1 PLATARTLERLKAA
15 APHEVDELLVAHV
28 RGELGDVLGHPPSR
42 PPEPWRGFY
51 ELGMDS
57 LSAVHFR
64 RRMEAAF
71 DVPLATSAVFDH
83 STVERFSRYLKE
95 RLFPTAP
102 APVAAA
108 APVVP
113 RTDAVADEVDGLS
126 ADEVS
131 SALLELTRS
140 VLSKEELGE

>member
-1 PLATARTLERLKAA
+1 VERLKAA

-28 RGELGDVLGHPPSR
+28 RGELGEVLGHPPSR

-83 STVERFSRYLKE
+83 PTVERFSRYLKE
-95 RLFPTAP
+95 RLFPGTPASVSVSAS
-102 APVAAA
+102 APVA
-108 APVVP
+108 PQP
-113 RTDAVADEVDGLS
+113 RTDAVAAEVEALS

-131 SALLELTRS
+131 SALLELTRN
-140 VLSKEELGE
+140 VLSEEELGE